1 MITAKTIA
9 QEASM
14 YVFDLDNCAKEFGFK
29 ADEGWELSMVSSE
42 GKRDLEKQYYPTI
55 SVKGLPEML
64 SPLFNMV
71 KEKLI
76 QAASGIVNSLDSAN
90 AENLQLQYIVAYNPK
105 RVIR

>member
-9 QEASM
+9 QEARM

-29 ADEGWELSMVSSE
+29 ADEGWELSLASFE
-42 GKRDLEKQYYPTI
+42 GKRELEKQYYPTI
-55 SVKGLPEML
+55 STKGLPEIL
-64 SPLFNMV
+64 SPLFNLV

-76 QAASGIVNSLDSAN
+76 QVKSGIVNSLDTTKADN
-90 AENLQLQYIVAYNPK
+90 VQLQYLVAYNPK